1 MQRSIC
7 PGARRQLAGFR
18 VSHRIDVGD
27 GEQRVSLR
35 RVDRP
40 GGADKLRA
48 QEGGEKGFIFSPEPS
63 ALLCGD
69 QCQEVSDRSH
79 REAS

>member
-1 MQRSIC
+1 M
-7 PGARRQLAGFR
+7 
-18 VSHRIDVGD
+18 
-27 GEQRVSLR
+27 SLR
-35 RVDRP
+35 SVDRP
-40 GGADKLRA
+40 GGADKLGA
-48 QEGGEKGFIFSPEPS
+48 QEGGGKGFIFSPEPS